1 MKILIA
7 EDSPVNREL
16 LRELL
21 EMRGYEVFEACN
33 GQEALDMIG
42 RVYPDLLVCDLG
54 MPVLDGF
61 GAIKKIRTTPE
72 LAQLPV
78 LAATAYAMRG
88 DRDRVLSAGFD
99 GYVPKPINPNTL
111 HEEIDRLMGGRKAQT
126 VVAGPVESG
135 K

>member
-7 EDSPVNREL
+7 EDSAVNREL

-21 EMRGYEVFEACN
+21 EMRGHEVLEAVN

-42 RVYPDLLVCDLG
+42 QMRPDLLILDIG

-61 GAIKKIRTTPE
+61 GAITKIRADP
-72 LAQLPV
+72 QLMNLRV

-88 DRDRVLSAGFD
+88 DRDKVLQAGFD
-99 GYVPKPINPNTL
+99 GYVSKPIDSRALTQ
-111 HEEIDRLMGGRKAQT
+111 EIDRLTNVTKN
-126 VVAGPVESG
+126 
-135 K
+135 